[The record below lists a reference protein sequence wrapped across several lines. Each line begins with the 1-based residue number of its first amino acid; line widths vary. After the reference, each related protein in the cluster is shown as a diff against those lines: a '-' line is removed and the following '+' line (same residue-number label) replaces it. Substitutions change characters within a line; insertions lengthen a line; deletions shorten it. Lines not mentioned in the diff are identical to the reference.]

1 MIRAL
6 DSYTLGNLYELEAQ
20 GAALLPTLI
29 GADVDRMADL
39 LATIQGEI
47 ADRRGPDNLAAAV
60 CGYADDGGLLAAQA
74 HHTFPR
80 IRGRRG

>member
-1 MIRAL
+1 MTRTL

-20 GAALLPTLI
+20 GAALLPALI

-39 LATIQGEI
+39 LA
-47 ADRRGPDNLAAAV
+47 
-60 CGYADDGGLLAAQA
+60 AQA

-80 IRGRRG
+80 IYGRRG

>member
-1 MIRAL
+1 MTRAL

-47 ADRRGPDNLAAAV
+47 ADRRGPDLAAAV
-60 CGYADDGGLLAAQA
+60 CGYNDDGGLLTAQT
-74 HHTFPR
+74 HHIHPR
-80 IRGRRG
+80 IRSRRG